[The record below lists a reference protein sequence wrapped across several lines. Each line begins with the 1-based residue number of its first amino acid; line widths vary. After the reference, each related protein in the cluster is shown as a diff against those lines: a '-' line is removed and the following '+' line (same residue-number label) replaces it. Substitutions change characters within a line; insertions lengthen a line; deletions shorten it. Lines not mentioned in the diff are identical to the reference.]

1 MEQAQDSTILPIAE
15 HAAVW
20 GMIGFAALVLIYVS
34 ADSFLLKGSV
44 GNAWTVGSRDTPAE
58 AGLVAGR
65 AHRALWNLL
74 ETAPAFL
81 AVALV
86 AALTGRGGV
95 WVTWG
100 VSLYLLA
107 RVAYLPAYLS
117 GLPWVRT
124 VFWQIATLGIVL
136 MLVGVLL
143 R

>member
-1 MEQAQDSTILPIAE
+1 MSIAL
-15 HAAVW
+15 W
-20 GMIGFAALVLIYVS
+20 GLVGLALLVLIYVS
-34 ADSFLLKGSV
+34 VDSFLLKGSV
-44 GNAWTVGSRDTPAE
+44 GNGWTVGARDTPPE
-58 AGLVAGR
+58 IGPVAAR

-86 AALTGRGGV
+86 AELTAPGGA

-100 VSLYLLA
+100 VLLYLGA

-117 GLPWVRT
+117 GIPWVRT

-136 MLVGVLL
+136 ILVGVVIG
-143 R
+143 